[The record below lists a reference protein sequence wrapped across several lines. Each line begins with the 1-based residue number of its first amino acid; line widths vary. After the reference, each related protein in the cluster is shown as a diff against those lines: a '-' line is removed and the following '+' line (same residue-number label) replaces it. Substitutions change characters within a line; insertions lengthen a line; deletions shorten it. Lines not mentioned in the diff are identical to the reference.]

1 MNIPSRP
8 TFIVAAVLLM
18 TPAIAPPVAWAQTPA
33 QMEYERQQR
42 EYWRQQEQQRQEQ
55 QRQQQIMNE
64 NARRQQEES
73 RRFNAPTPQSQ
84 SPTPGYPGSQGYQG
98 GTRQTAPQ
106 QQALRSNATAATAAA
121 KWALVD
127 RSPDRGGAVIYGDPV
142 TLQRSG
148 NLARMW
154 TLWDYKTTQVVEG
167 KRLLSA
173 KWQDEFDCK
182 AGRMRNI
189 SITGFSGNMGKG
201 AVVGYGNSAFPWE
214 SVAPGSIKDDLRK
227 FACGKK

>member
-1 MNIPSRP
+1 MNFPSHSA
-8 TFIVAAVLLM
+8 FIAAAMLLM

-42 EYWRQQEQQRQEQ
+42 EYSRQQEQQRQEQ
-55 QRQQQIMNE
+55 QRQQQQMNE
-64 NARRQQEES
+64 NARRQQEEGN
-73 RRFNAPTPQSQ
+73 RWNAPTRQ
-84 SPTPGYPGSQGYQG
+84 SPTPSYQGSPGYQG

-121 KWALVD
+121 KWAVVD
-127 RSPDRGGAVIYGDPV
+127 RSPDRGGAVVYGDPV

-167 KRLLSA
+167 KRLLST

>member
-1 MNIPSRP
+1 MNIPSRSA
-8 TFIVAAVLLM
+8 FIAAAILLIA
-18 TPAIAPPVAWAQTPA
+18 PAIGPQIAWAQTPA

-73 RRFNAPTPQSQ
+73 RRLNAPMPQSQ
-84 SPTPGYPGSQGYQG
+84 SPAPSYQGSQGYQG

-121 KWALVD
+121 KWAVVA
-127 RSPDRGGAVIYGDPV
+127 RSPDRGGAVAYADPV
-142 TLQRSG
+142 TLRRSG
-148 NLARMW
+148 NLARLW
-154 TLWDYKTTQVVEG
+154 ELWDFKTTQVVEG
-167 KRLLSA
+167 KRLLSTR
-173 KWQDEFDCK
+173 WQNEYDCK
-182 AGRMRNI
+182 AARMRNL
-189 SITGFSGNMGKG
+189 SITGFSGHMGNG
-201 AVVGYGNSAFPWE
+201 TVVGYGNALTPWE
-214 SVAPGSIKDDLRK
+214 PVAAGTIKADLRN